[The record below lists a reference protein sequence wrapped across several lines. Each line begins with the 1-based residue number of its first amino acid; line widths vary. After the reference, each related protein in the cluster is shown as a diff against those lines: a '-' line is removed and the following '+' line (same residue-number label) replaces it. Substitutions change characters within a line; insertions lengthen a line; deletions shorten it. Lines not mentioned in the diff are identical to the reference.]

1 MDGVDYSSGR
11 PGGAALRAAGKGF
24 ACRYLSHTASKNLT
38 LGEATDLAAH
48 DVSSVVVWETT
59 ASRAAASRAAGASDA
74 AEAAAQA
81 KSCGQPTDRPLYFAV
96 DWDAN
101 PTLVVPYFQGVASV
115 IGLDRTGAYG
125 SFKVIKYLLDHGLIR
140 WAWQTAAWS
149 GGQWDSRAHIRQY
162 AKTTMINGVA
172 CDLDT
177 AMQADFG
184 QWTPGHSPITEDI
197 VTPAEIDAVA
207 TAAAKKT
214 LAALGAPAGVLAA
227 IDNPTVADDPKN
239 PGADDESLR
248 AMWWDTGMHA
258 GRADANSTAI
268 LAQLKQGVPLT
279 LTDDQV
285 TALATRLAAN
295 PTFAST
301 LAHAIGS
308 DFAAR
313 LQS

>member
-1 MDGVDYSSGR
+1 MDGVDYSFGH
-11 PGGAALRAAGKGF
+11 PGGAALRAAGKTF

-38 LGEATDLAAH
+38 PSETADLAAH
-48 DVSSVVVWETT
+48 DVAAVVVWETT
-59 ASRAAASRAAGASDA
+59 ASRAAASRAAGTADA
-74 AEAAAQA
+74 TEAAAQA
-81 KSCGQPTDRPLYFAV
+81 KACGQPADRPIYFAV
-96 DWDAN
+96 DWNAD

-115 IGLDRTGAYG
+115 LGVARTGAYG
-125 SFKVIKYLLDHGLIR
+125 GIKVVRYLLDHGLIR

-149 GGQWDSRAHIRQY
+149 AGAWEPRAHIRQY
-162 AKTTMINGVA
+162 AKTITINGVA

-177 AMQADFG
+177 AMQDDFG

-239 PGADDESLR
+239 PSADDESLR

-258 GRADANSTAI
+258 GRADANSAAV
-268 LAQLKQGVPLT
+268 LAQLKQGVPLS

-285 TALATRLAAN
+285 TSLATKLAAN